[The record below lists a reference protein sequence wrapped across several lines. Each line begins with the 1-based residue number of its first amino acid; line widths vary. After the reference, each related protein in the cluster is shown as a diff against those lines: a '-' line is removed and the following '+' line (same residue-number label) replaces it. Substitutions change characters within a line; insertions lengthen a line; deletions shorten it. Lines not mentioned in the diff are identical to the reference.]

1 MTNITVTWLIFLFHF
16 YENSNLTAFQY
27 SDLCLKFL
35 NTELL
40 HSEIKSSAIRFTFP
54 IHLRW
59 YPKSLSE
66 NNCCTKTGCTDSCV
80 SIAELKFK
88 MS

>member
-1 MTNITVTWLIFLFHF
+1 MTKITVTWLNFLFHF
-16 YENSNLTAFQY
+16 YGNSNLTAFQY

-54 IHLRW
+54 IHL
-59 YPKSLSE
+59 
-66 NNCCTKTGCTDSCV
+66 
-80 SIAELKFK
+80 
-88 MS
+88 